1 MIVDGNPELGTTGER
16 WNASHKGRESIIGA
30 KKDVLGRPLVV
41 AAYEASRLGG
51 NVCCLQQPSVAS
63 CVGEWQYTVR

>member
-16 WNASHKGRESIIGA
+16 QNASHKGWESIIGA
-30 KKDVLGRPLVV
+30 KKDVLGRPRFV

-51 NVCCLQQPSVAS
+51 NVCCLQQLSAAS
-63 CVGEWQYTVR
+63 GVGSSGAR